1 MGNNAMMPTNS
12 AKGFTLI
19 ELMVVVIIIAILAAM
34 AAPSMSRQIQQMRVI
49 DGANVIESAFK
60 DARTQA
66 QIYQKSTFV
75 ELTNTAVDK
84 RMDVKFVDSTDSR
97 SRFALSDGL
106 TITPSTASLSKI
118 SFTPQKHAFENN
130 TGTGTALNNTTKI
143 SVCSGTGVD
152 RYSVFVDGNSN
163 IVTQKD
169 GTC

>member
-1 MGNNAMMPTNS
+1 MLPTNS

-75 ELTNTAVDK
+75 ELTNTAMDK
-84 RMDVKFVDSTDSR
+84 RMDVSFVGSTDSR
-97 SRFALSDGL
+97 SRFALNNSL

-118 SFTPQKHAFENN
+118 SFTPQKHTFEDN